1 MADRSWSRAP
11 GPPCSVSASPVRT
24 IRSDRRRSRPTIESL
39 EGRTLLTGPTSPTN
53 PVSIQ
58 PEPIDTPTPQ
68 QLGATY
74 REIVAIQAS
83 TLQGL
88 SAAHRRLY
96 AAFDQFAARVNPTIA
111 RDRLILQQGVDLTSR
126 TEQGLVIAQGVE
138 GQTAS
143 QAKIYLVNG
152 LYPSGLKVFVRQ
164 ARTTGS
170 DLVRSAQRSTNAVV
184 QKLNAL
190 GDQLAESIV

>member
-1 MADRSWSRAP
+1 MEW
-11 GPPCSVSASPVRT
+11 
-24 IRSDRRRSRPTIESL
+24 L

-53 PVSIQ
+53 PLPTQ
-58 PEPIDTPTPQ
+58 PEPIGTPTPQ
-68 QLGATY
+68 QLGAAY

-96 AAFDQFAARVNPTIA
+96 AAFGQFAARLNPAIA
-111 RDRLILQQGVDLTSR
+111 RDRLILQQGADLTSR
-126 TEQGLVIAQGVE
+126 AEQGLVISQGIE
-138 GQTAS
+138 HQTTS
-143 QAKIYLVNG
+143 TAKIYLVNG

-170 DLVRSAQRSTNAVV
+170 NLVRSAQRSTNAVV

-190 GDQLAESIV
+190 GE